1 MKYYKL
7 NDTFI
12 CFIGLR
18 TIEVPEVSGFIS
30 RIQRLSLP
38 EVRVQM
44 INARAAYGP
53 SHLLGVM
60 QITLECQKRGLTLS
74 LKPEMDLLLRLSFTN
89 QIASALSFTGLK
101 TFHPAII
108 ILFSTDK
115 EKLAC
120 VRERIVKTLPHL
132 DHKVLAP
139 GSESKDHIFQ
149 LLRTSKNIG
158 IPRGDDNFFT
168 QYLIE
173 RSALVIK

>member
-1 MKYYKL
+1 MKCYKL

-30 RIQRLSLP
+30 RIQRLSIP

-89 QIASALSFTGLK
+89 QIASALSCTGLK
-101 TFHPAII
+101 TFHPAIV
-108 ILFSTDK
+108 ILFSMDK
-115 EKLAC
+115 KRLAC
-120 VRERIVKTLPHL
+120 VRDRITKALPHV
-132 DHKVLAP
+132 DDEVLAP
-139 GSESKDHIFQ
+139 GNESRDHIFQ
-149 LLRTSKNIG
+149 LLRTSKNIS

>member
-1 MKYYKL
+1 MKNYKL
-7 NDTFI
+7 NETFI

-89 QIASALSFTGLK
+89 QIASALSCTGLK
-101 TFHPAII
+101 TFHPGIV

-120 VRERIVKTLPHL
+120 VRDRIIKTLPHV

-139 GSESKDHIFQ
+139 SNESRDHIFR

-158 IPRGDDNFFT
+158 VPRGDDNFFI
-168 QYLIE
+168 QYFIE
-173 RSALVIK
+173 RSALVTK

>member
-7 NDTFI
+7 NDNFI

-30 RIQRLSLP
+30 SIQRLSLP
-38 EVRVQM
+38 EVTVQM

-53 SHLLGVM
+53 SHLLGVLK
-60 QITLECQKRGLTLS
+60 ITLECQKRGLTLS

-89 QIASALSFTGLK
+89 QIASALSCTGIK
-101 TFHPAII
+101 MFHPAIV

-120 VRERIVKTLPHL
+120 VRDRITKTLPHV
-132 DHKVLAP
+132 DDEVLAP
-139 GSESKDHIFQ
+139 GSENRDHIFRF
-149 LLRTSKNIG
+149 LRTSKNINK
-158 IPRGDDNFFT
+158 PRGDDNFFI
-168 QYLIE
+168 QYFIE

>member
-1 MKYYKL
+1 MKYYRL
-7 NDTFI
+7 NDNFI

-18 TIEVPEVSGFIS
+18 TIEGPEVSGFIS
-30 RIQRLSLP
+30 SIQRLSLP

-53 SHLLGVM
+53 SHLLGVLK
-60 QITLECQKRGLTLS
+60 ITLECQKRGLTLS

-89 QIASALSFTGLK
+89 QIASALSCTGLK
-101 TFHPAII
+101 RFHPAIV

-120 VRERIVKTLPHL
+120 VRDRIIKTLPHV
-132 DHKVLAP
+132 DHQVLAP
-139 GSESKDHIFQ
+139 GNESRDHIFR
-149 LLRTSKNIG
+149 LLRTSKNIS
-158 IPRGDDNFFT
+158 IPQGDDNFFT
-168 QYLIE
+168 QYFIE